1 MESPFSYFQYLSDP
15 RVERTK
21 AHLLYD
27 IIFIA
32 VASVLCGAETWND
45 MEDFGKA
52 KLSWLKTFLKLPEG
66 IPSHD
71 TFNRVFSL
79 LDPKKLG
86 DCFLQWTRAV
96 FRTTKGEVISI
107 DGKTIC
113 GSRDKGKKSIVHMI
127 SAWAEINNIVL
138 GQLKVDDKSNEI
150 TAIPELLKLL
160 VLKGCIITIDAMG
173 CQKEIA
179 SQIVDQEA
187 DYVFALKGNQ
197 GNLLQQTEDS
207 FRFLPIKSVSEDIDA
222 DHGRVERRICSV
234 IDDLSMIEAR
244 EDWKNLQSIVK
255 VEAERFIKSTGKSE
269 SETRFYVSSLP
280 ADAELLNKSIRS
292 HWRIENSLHWIL
304 DVAFNEDNSRKRAGN
319 AAQNFSVLNR
329 IALNVLKNDT
339 STKRG
344 IKGKRLKAGWDV
356 RYLEKILKI

>member
-1 MESPFSYFQYLSDP
+1 MKSPISYFGDLPDP
-15 RVERTK
+15 RIERTK
-21 AHLLYD
+21 AHLLDD

-32 VASVLCGAETWND
+32 IASVLCGAETWND

-52 KLSWLKTFLKLPEG
+52 KLPWLKTFLKLPEG

-86 DCFLQWTRAV
+86 ECFIKWTRAV
-96 FRTTKGEVISI
+96 FSTTKGEVISI

-113 GSRDKGKKSIVHMI
+113 GSRDNGKKSIVHMV

-160 VLKGCIITIDAMG
+160 VLKGCIVTIDAMG
-173 CQKEIA
+173 CQKYIA
-179 SQIVDQEA
+179 SQIISQEA
-187 DYVFALKGNQ
+187 DYIFALKGNQ

-207 FRFLPIKSVSEDIDA
+207 FRFLPIKSVNEEIDA
-222 DHGRVERRICSV
+222 DHGRVERRVCSV

-244 EDWKNLQSIVK
+244 EDWKNLQSLVK

-269 SETRFYVSSLP
+269 TETRFYVSSLT
-280 ADAELLNKSIRS
+280 ANAELLNKSIRS

-304 DVAFNEDNSRKRAGN
+304 DVAFNEDNSRKRTGN

-329 IALNVLKNDT
+329 IAVNMLKNDT